1 MSRWFRFYAKSMRD
15 PKVLKLSDKD
25 YRLWMNLLCI
35 ASENEGSLPCD
46 EDLKLVLGMRLDHL
60 KGGLNR
66 LIRGGLIDVLG
77 DGYEPHNWN
86 KFQYKSDTSNERVKR
101 FREKRNV
108 TVTAPD
114 TETDTELPLAKANGA
129 KPDSDKDFWANAKSY
144 LGGPKSGALIGK
156 WCKDY
161 GQGET
166 AKAITA
172 AQTERAVDPVPY
184 ITAVLRK
191 SKAGADSPRMPVC

>member
-1 MSRWFRFYAKSMRD
+1 MRD

-25 YRLWMNLLCI
+25 FRLWINLLSI
-35 ASENEGSLPCD
+35 ASDNDGLLPCD

-66 LIRGGLIDVLG
+66 LIRGGLIDALEE
-77 DGYEPHNWN
+77 GYEPHNWN
-86 KFQYKSDTSNERVKR
+86 KFQYKSDTSTERVQRYRK
-101 FREKRNV
+101 KRNV
-108 TVTAPD
+108 SETPPD
-114 TETDTELPLAKANGA
+114 TEADTELPLSKDNGA
-129 KPDSDKDFWANAKSY
+129 KPDSDKEFWASAKNY
-144 LGGPKSGALIGK
+144 LGGNKSGALIGK
-156 WCKDY
+156 WCRDFGKV
-161 GQGET
+161 ET

-191 SKAGADSPRMPVC
+191 NKSGAMEFGPC

>member
-1 MSRWFRFYAKSMRD
+1 MSNRWFRFYAKSMRD

-35 ASENEGSLPCD
+35 ASENDGVLPCD
-46 EDLKLVLGMRLDHL
+46 VDLKLILGMRLDHL
-60 KGGLNR
+60 KGGLDR
-66 LIRGGLIDVLG
+66 LIRGGLIDVLD

-101 FREKRNV
+101 FRKKCNV

-129 KPDSDKDFWANAKSY
+129 KPDSDKEFWANAKSY

-161 GQGET
+161 GRGET

-191 SKAGADSPRMPVC
+191 TKSGELEYGPC